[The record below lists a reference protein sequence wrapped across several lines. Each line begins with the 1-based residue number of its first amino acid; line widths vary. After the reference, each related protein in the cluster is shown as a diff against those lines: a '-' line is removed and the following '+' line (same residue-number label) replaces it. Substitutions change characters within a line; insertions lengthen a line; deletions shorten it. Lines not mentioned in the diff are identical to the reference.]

1 MLCRNLFFLK
11 SNQYSRSVSDRSWY
25 IFVCCISLFAIKFTP
40 HFNILK
46 FLARSQFRQILKLPF
61 FPVFTILSA
70 TFVLYFQ
77 TTYYRHV
84 AGAGDGSGSPLPRG
98 QPGPPYPP
106 ASHTAGEQAETFPA
120 QSCVCHMFPKM
131 YLKSIRSSR
140 KPGTKMSY
148 ITQEHPASCTCHTE
162 SSTCVYT

>member
-40 HFNILK
+40 HFSLRK
-46 FLARSQFRQILKLPF
+46 FLGKRRFPQILKLPF

-84 AGAGDGSGSPLPRG
+84 AGAEMAQFIPLPRG
-98 QPGPPYPP
+98 QTGPPDPRLP
-106 ASHTAGEQAETFPA
+106 TQQGNRQRHPRHSHASVMRCQKCI
-120 QSCVCHMFPKM
+120 SKVCRKNEIHYSGASSIM
-131 YLKSIRSSR
+131 YV
-140 KPGTKMSY
+140 SY
-148 ITQEHPASCTCHTE
+148 KE
-162 SSTCVYT
+162 

>member
-40 HFNILK
+40 HFSLRK
-46 FLARSQFRQILKLPF
+46 FLGKRRFPQILKLPF

-84 AGAGDGSGSPLPRG
+84 AGAENGSGSPPAARSAG
-98 QPGPPYPP
+98 SPYPP
-106 ASHTAGEQAETFPA
+106 ASHTAGEQTETFPA
-120 QSCVCHMFPKM
+120 QPCVCYAFPKM
-131 YLKSIRSSR
+131 YLKSICSSG
-140 KPGTKMSY
+140 KPG
-148 ITQEHPASCTCHTE
+148 
-162 SSTCVYT
+162 

>member
-40 HFNILK
+40 HFSLRK
-46 FLARSQFRQILKLPF
+46 FLGKRRFPQILKLPF

-84 AGAGDGSGSPLPRG
+84 AGAEMAQFIPLPRG
-98 QPGPPYPP
+98 QTGPPDPRLPTQQGNRQRHPRHSHALVMRCQKCISKVSDQKSCCRKNEIHYSG
-106 ASHTAGEQAETFPA
+106 AS
-120 QSCVCHMFPKM
+120 SIM
-131 YLKSIRSSR
+131 YV
-140 KPGTKMSY
+140 SY
-148 ITQEHPASCTCHTE
+148 KE
-162 SSTCVYT
+162 